1 VLGRDGLGSR
11 LCLCIG
17 CDERKVLAGGSHSY
31 IVGDLRVSD
40 LAFYQAHLPRALA
53 TIARFGGRVVA
64 GGGKIDLLEGD
75 PMPERIFI
83 IEFPTADAA
92 RRWYQSDD
100 YQEALKTRLSASS
113 GRVFLIEGNEIS
125 SAVPVAGLDAGKN

>member
-1 VLGRDGLGSR
+1 MPTYV
-11 LCLCIG
+11 
-17 CDERKVLAGGSHSY
+17 
-31 IVGDLRVSD
+31 VGDIHITD
-40 LAFYQAHLPRALA
+40 PAAFQSHVPRAMA
-53 TIARFGGRVVA
+53 TIARFGGRVIA

-83 IEFPTADAA
+83 VEFLTADAA

-100 YQEALKTRLSASS
+100 YQEALKVRLSASH

-125 SAVPVAGLDAGKN
+125 TAVPVPGLDPGKD